1 MVRSI
6 DHVLEVKRDGVV
18 EVAIVGDAGPG
29 VGLFELIFTTKK
41 AAGAPGASPS
51 LSPSRSSSSNHGP
64 RPSSMHHMLRSQ
76 PQYYG
81 CRVSTYYPMAI
92 LTMADL
98 AVWLEG
104 LRALVLAAQRVA
116 AEED

>member
-51 LSPSRSSSSNHGP
+51 LSPSRSSSPNHGP
-64 RPSSMHHMLRSQ
+64 SPSLRSQ

>member
-51 LSPSRSSSSNHGP
+51 LSPSRSSSPNLSRLIP
-64 RPSSMHHMLRSQ
+64 AP
-76 PQYYG
+76 
-81 CRVSTYYPMAI
+81 A
-92 LTMADL
+92 
-98 AVWLEG
+98 
-104 LRALVLAAQRVA
+104 
-116 AEED
+116 